1 MALPHPRTPRTTKTQ
16 ERKRYQRGEQ
26 HREGIKNIRENQ
38 SAGVEKRS
46 QETSA
51 TKRAGRRRERE
62 GRGGGGSRRTGRGC
76 AVETDS
82 ASTAGLPSATIAA
95 PSIGIVTIRQEVAA
109 ESLRSI
115 GLLGSGDP
123 AAFAKYPVGRW
134 GYNWNYI
141 QRVKDWN
148 RDWILLNPRM
158 TPLQGRG
165 RTCVN
170 CNQKIGE
177 SSARYCCLMC
187 KHNHVHQG
195 KGRDMIQAL
204 AAGNYFQI
212 HRPDRFCTI
221 CMSSFC
227 SACCAEHIERH
238 HPEEANAHGDQIIE
252 VVHVDAWAAVAPS
265 VLVPE
270 DVLHGVQVVH
280 AGGGALVYPVMR
292 LEAPPAVQHVG
303 DVPWQHNCGAPGC
316 HEMILVQAQFCCL
329 RCKAAVHWAA

>member
-1 MALPHPRTPRTTKTQ
+1 MEQPLYLHRLVQANWTRMCRRGRFCFHCRSPFCHHCCPEHWDRHHP
-16 ERKRYQRGEQ
+16 
-26 HREGIKNIRENQ
+26 
-38 SAGVEKRS
+38 AG
-46 QETSA
+46 
-51 TKRAGRRRERE
+51 
-62 GRGGGGSRRTGRGC
+62 GRGR
-76 AVETDS
+76 V
-82 ASTAGLPSATIAA
+82 AT
-95 PSIGIVTIRQEVAA
+95 
-109 ESLRSI
+109 I

-238 HPEEANAHGDQIIE
+238 HPEKANAHGDQIIE

-316 HEMILVQAQFCCL
+316 HEMILQMWDSALDCLSVSDLFPCCL
-329 RCKAAVHWAA
+329 LSAQDAVIHLKLL